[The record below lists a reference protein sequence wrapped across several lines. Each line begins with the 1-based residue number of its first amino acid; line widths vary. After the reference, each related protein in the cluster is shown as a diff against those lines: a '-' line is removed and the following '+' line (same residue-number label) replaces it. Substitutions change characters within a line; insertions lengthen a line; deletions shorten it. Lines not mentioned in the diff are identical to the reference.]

1 MQIDT
6 SENSSQFF
14 NSFKTQRRLNENS
27 GQNTKKLLP
36 VKKQKQPLEVLRK
49 GALRNFTKFTRKRL
63 PESHF

>member
-36 VKKQKQPLEVLRK
+36 VKKTEAATGGVK
-49 GALRNFTKFTRKRL
+49 KRC
-63 PESHF
+63 S